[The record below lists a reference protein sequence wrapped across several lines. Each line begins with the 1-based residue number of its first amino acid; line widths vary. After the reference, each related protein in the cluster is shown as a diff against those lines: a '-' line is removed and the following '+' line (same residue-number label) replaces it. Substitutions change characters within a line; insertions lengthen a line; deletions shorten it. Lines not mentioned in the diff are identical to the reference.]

1 MKASKRILDH
11 NVAFGRVLAEKRK
24 EIGLSQEKLGF
35 EAEMDRSFIS
45 LLERGMRSPTLDT
58 LIRLGKVLDVSL
70 TQLSIAIELELKTET
85 YGKSEDL

>member
-1 MKASKRILDH
+1 
-11 NVAFGRVLAEKRK
+11 LAEKRK